1 MSETPRRTDERT
13 AGRQRATADGRTD
26 GDGRRKTDGREAT
39 HGGRTTEWCRQNIN
53 KVFYQCQGQGES
65 LVAVSHAPRTARA

>member
-1 MSETPRRTDERT
+1 MMMTTTEKKRIKAMSETPRRTDERT

-39 HGGRTTEWCRQNIN
+39 HGGRTTEWCRQ
-53 KVFYQCQGQGES
+53 KYK
-65 LVAVSHAPRTARA
+65 